1 MGKVNVKD
9 LVPGMITTEPVKT
22 KRGQLIVNE
31 GVPLTTRLIT
41 RMEFYGISEASV
53 IVLRTTDG
61 LETPPPIEKED
72 ITTPELTYS
81 QKVRTSSSFQKFQVD
96 YTKQVQAFFNCLK
109 DFKETSTLHYTKELV
124 EIPTALIEETQ
135 NSIQF
140 FDMLHNLRQN
150 DDSIYA
156 HSLNVAMISRMIGTW
171 LKMDSD
177 KLDTL
182 TLAGAL
188 HDVGKFIIPDEILNK
203 EEKLTDEEFAMIKS
217 HPSEGYDLLKS
228 QDVDFHVKQSALMH
242 HERCDGSGY
251 PLGLTRDE
259 LDNYAMIVAIA
270 DVYDAMTAA
279 RKYRAP
285 LCPFEVIA
293 EFENDGL
300 SKYHPKYILTFLN
313 HIANT
318 YQNNQVL
325 LSDGRKAKIIL
336 LNQNHLSRPMVQVED
351 GSCIDLS
358 TELSLSIKAVL

>member
-22 KRGQLIVNE
+22 QRGQLIVNE

-61 LETPPPIEKED
+61 LETPPSVEETEIS
-72 ITTPELTYS
+72 TPELTYS
-81 QKVRTSSSFQKFQVD
+81 QKVRKSTSFQKFQID
-96 YTKQVQAFFNCLK
+96 YTKKVQAFFNCLK
-109 DFKETSTLHYTKELV
+109 DFKETRSLRYAKELV
-124 EIPTALIEETQ
+124 DIPTSLIEETQ
-135 NSIQF
+135 TSIQF

-171 LKMDSD
+171 LKMSPED
-177 KLDTL
+177 LDTL

-188 HDVGKFIIPDEILNK
+188 HDVGKFTIPDEVLNK
-203 EEKLTDEEFAMIKS
+203 EGKLTDEEFALIKS
-217 HPSEGYDLLKS
+217 HPSEGYDLLKT

-259 LDNYAMIVAIA
+259 LDNYAMIIAIA

-293 EFENDGL
+293 EFEKDGL
-300 SKYHPKYILTFLN
+300 AKYHPKYILTFLN

-336 LNQNHLSRPMVQVED
+336 LNQNHLSKPMIQVEN

-358 TELSLSIKAVL
+358 TDLSLTIKAVL